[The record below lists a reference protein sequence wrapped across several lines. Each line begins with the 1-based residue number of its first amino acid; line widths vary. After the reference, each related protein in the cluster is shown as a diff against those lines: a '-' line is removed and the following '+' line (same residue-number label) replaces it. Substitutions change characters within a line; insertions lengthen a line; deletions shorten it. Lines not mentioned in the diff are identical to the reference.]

1 MARRRRE
8 EEASKK
14 EIAQPKNA
22 PMLALAGMAGR
33 RRRGEG
39 KLTLQGGHGGDL
51 GRDGPGEV
59 VDVEVEVGEAG
70 EGGELAGER
79 AGEAVVVE
87 VQPRERREPGD
98 GGRERPGEPFPLQ
111 RDVGDGP
118 RGAVARHA
126 LEPAAA
132 FAPARVP
139 PRRPRRQQPPRGVQ
153 PRRQVQQ
160 RPHLPRARR
169 ARRARAGQDEDDDD
183 NGRGRDEARCRHWR
197 ETRACR
203 RGRGEAFEERVDA
216 SECSSSG
223 GRSNNAD
230 GTREGR
236 SGGGTHVSV
245 GVGCDDG
252 TSGVV
257 LLLVLPATAKPA
269 DTVHKP

>member
-98 GGRERPGEPFPLQ
+98 GGRERPGEPFPCSETLATAPW
-111 RDVGDGP
+111 RRRTP
-118 RGAVARHA
+118 R
-126 LEPAAA
+126 LEPAAT
-132 FAPARVP
+132 FAPARVLPAPTTAAASPWGPAP
-139 PRRPRRQQPPRGVQ
+139 PPGPAA
-153 PRRQVQQ
+153 
-160 RPHLPRARR
+160 PHLPAPPR
-169 ARRARAGQDEDDDD
+169 RRARAGQDEDDDD

-223 GRSNNAD
+223 GRSNNVD
-230 GTREGR
+230 GTRERR

-257 LLLVLPATAKPA
+257 LPATAKPA